1 MNERHTTSIA
11 NVVTDVVAAPERRRR
26 RPAVGTRERT
36 DGRSTTI
43 ATTCALACGTAI
55 GGVCG
60 WLLWFGGGLSGRGGG
75 IGSLCGIHVGSSVDC
90 VVVRGTTGA
99 R

>member
-1 MNERHTTSIA
+1 MNERRTTSIA
-11 NVVTDVVAAPERRRR
+11 NVVADVVAAPERRGR

-36 DGRSTTI
+36 DGRSAAI
-43 ATTCALACGTAI
+43 ATTCALTRAAI

-60 WLLWFGGGLSGRGGG
+60 LLLLRFGGGLSRRGGG

-90 VVVRGTTGA
+90 VVVGGTTGA

>member
-1 MNERHTTSIA
+1 MNERRTTGIA
-11 NVVTDVVAAPERRRR
+11 NVVADVVAAPERRRR

-36 DGRSTTI
+36 DGCSTAI
-43 ATTCALACGTAI
+43 ATTCALTSAAI

-60 WLLWFGGGLSGRGGG
+60 LLLWFGGGLSRRRGGVG
-75 IGSLCGIHVGSSVDC
+75 RLCGIHVGSSVDC